1 MTYTFL
7 KSLLPIG
14 VIAMG
19 ILTADTAHASLIT
32 YSTSGLFGCN
42 SIVGCSV
49 NAAGNIA
56 TISGFTITYAAQ
68 SVTNVNTPPPVS
80 SANFGEITVV
90 GPAGGSVNLTSL
102 LLSIS
107 VLQTGPFVPAVTQ
120 SWTGIATG
128 TVAVTAGGVSSG
140 FATLCFVA
148 NTCPNAVESITYTSA
163 AGTIIYRIQT
173 PQNTN
178 PPPTNGYTIRAT
190 QAGSQTAPTS
200 FQGSVTDAGVPEAS
214 TYMMM
219 FSGLCGLGLLR
230 RRS

>member
-1 MTYTFL
+1 MNFF

-14 VIAMG
+14 IIVLG
-19 ILTADTAHASLIT
+19 SLSADSANAALIT
-32 YSTSGLFGCN
+32 YSTSGVFGCN
-42 SIVGCSV
+42 GIAACSV

-56 TISGFTITYAAQ
+56 TISGFTVTYLAQ
-68 SVTNVNTPPPVS
+68 PVTSVNTPPPVS
-80 SANFGEITVV
+80 SANFGEINVV
-90 GPAGGSVNLTSL
+90 GPGGGSVNLTNL
-102 LLSIS
+102 LLTIN
-107 VLQTGPFVPAVTQ
+107 VLQSGPFVPAVTQ
-120 SWTGIATG
+120 GWTGIANG
-128 TVAVTAGGVSSG
+128 TVGVTSGGVSSG
-140 FATLCFVA
+140 FAKLCFVA

-163 AGTIIYRIQT
+163 AGTTIYRIQT

-178 PPPTNGYTIRAT
+178 PPPSNGYTIRAT
-190 QAGSQTAPTS
+190 QSGSATAPTS